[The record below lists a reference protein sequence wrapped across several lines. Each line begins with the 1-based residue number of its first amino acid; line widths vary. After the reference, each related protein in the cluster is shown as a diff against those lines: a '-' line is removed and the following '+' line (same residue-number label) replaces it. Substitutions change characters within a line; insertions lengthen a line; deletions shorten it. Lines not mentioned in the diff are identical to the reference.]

1 MAKQQIIADKKYKL
15 MKAFYDARKA
25 YKEAQRKYYDAIHA
39 IDNYERKE
47 ENKGV

>member
-1 MAKQQIIADKKYKL
+1 MEKQQIVVDKKYEL

-25 YKEAQRKYYDAIHA
+25 YKDAQRKYYDAIHA
-39 IDNYERKE
+39 IDNYEREE